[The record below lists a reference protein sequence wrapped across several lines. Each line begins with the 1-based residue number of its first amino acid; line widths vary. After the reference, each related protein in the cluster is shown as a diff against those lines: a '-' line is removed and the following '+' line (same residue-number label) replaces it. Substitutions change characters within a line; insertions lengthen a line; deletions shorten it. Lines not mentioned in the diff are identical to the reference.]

1 MGYPTKIQ
9 LIKRE
14 ASEQWYINFPS
25 AVAQAMEFEKGEIV
39 EWVIENKKKMV
50 LKRPNQIELETKKKR
65 YKET

>member
-1 MGYPTKIQ
+1 
-9 LIKRE
+9 
-14 ASEQWYINFPS
+14 
-25 AVAQAMEFEKGEIV
+25 MEFEKGEIV